1 MIYTNETPHTPVKG
15 KTPLEPTLFAS
26 FGLAEPLLNNVTALG
41 FTTPTPVQAQ
51 VIPAAMSGSDWLVSS
66 QTGSGKTAAFLLPLL
81 HQLVASNP
89 HGSPVPGRAQPRVLV
104 LCPTREL
111 AQQVAADAINLSRGI
126 KGIRIAI
133 VMGGMPYGKQIQALK
148 GALLVVATPGRLL
161 DLNKTRAIRLDDV
174 KQLVIDEA
182 DRMLDMGFA
191 EDLEAIDKLCRGR
204 SQTLMFS
211 ATFDSKVMSLA
222 TRLTKQAGRIE
233 LAHAGDVHA
242 NIAQKLHWADNMA
255 HKHRL
260 LAHLLS
266 DPELDQAVVFAS
278 TQVESEKIADTLR
291 ANGYEASALHGAMP
305 QAVRMRRLDSLRKGH
320 TKILVATDVAARGID
335 VPRISH
341 VINFGLPMKPED
353 YTHRIGRT
361 GRAGRNGTA
370 ITLVEHRDRV
380 KIRAIERFTQQ
391 DIPSSVIAG
400 LEPTANPNAGSGR
413 PGGSRGRSGGGGGG
427 GRPSGRPGAGG
438 GRSGGGAYAGKTG
451 GGGGYAGKTSSG
463 GYAGKAGGGYAAR
476 SESRLDSRPDSRTA
490 RPSDN
495 RTGPKFAK
503 PKSGA
508 PRKSYSSS

>member
-1 MIYTNETPHTPVKG
+1 
-15 KTPLEPTLFAS
+15 
-26 FGLAEPLLNNVTALG
+26 
-41 FTTPTPVQAQ
+41 
-51 VIPAAMSGSDWLVSS
+51 
-66 QTGSGKTAAFLLPLL
+66 
-81 HQLVASNP
+81 
-89 HGSPVPGRAQPRVLV
+89 
-104 LCPTREL
+104 
-111 AQQVAADAINLSRGI
+111 
-126 KGIRIAI
+126 
-133 VMGGMPYGKQIQALK
+133 
-148 GALLVVATPGRLL
+148 
-161 DLNKTRAIRLDDV
+161 
-174 KQLVIDEA
+174 
-182 DRMLDMGFA
+182 
-191 EDLEAIDKLCRGR
+191 
-204 SQTLMFS
+204 MFS

-413 PGGSRGRSGGGGGG
+413 PGGGRGRSGGGGGG
-427 GRPSGRPGAGG
+427 GRPGGRTGAGG
-438 GRSGGGAYAGKTG
+438 GRSGGSGAYAGKT
-451 GGGGYAGKTSSG
+451 GGGYAGKTSSG
-463 GYAGKAGGGYAAR
+463 GYAAR
-476 SESRLDSRPDSRTA
+476 SESGSNSRPDSRAA

-503 PKSGA
+503 PKSGG

>member
-1 MIYTNETPHTPVKG
+1 
-15 KTPLEPTLFAS
+15 
-26 FGLAEPLLNNVTALG
+26 
-41 FTTPTPVQAQ
+41 
-51 VIPAAMSGSDWLVSS
+51 
-66 QTGSGKTAAFLLPLL
+66 
-81 HQLVASNP
+81 
-89 HGSPVPGRAQPRVLV
+89 
-104 LCPTREL
+104 
-111 AQQVAADAINLSRGI
+111 
-126 KGIRIAI
+126 
-133 VMGGMPYGKQIQALK
+133 
-148 GALLVVATPGRLL
+148 
-161 DLNKTRAIRLDDV
+161 
-174 KQLVIDEA
+174 
-182 DRMLDMGFA
+182 
-191 EDLEAIDKLCRGR
+191 
-204 SQTLMFS
+204 
-211 ATFDSKVMSLA
+211 
-222 TRLTKQAGRIE
+222 
-233 LAHAGDVHA
+233 
-242 NIAQKLHWADNMA
+242 
-255 HKHRL
+255 
-260 LAHLLS
+260 
-266 DPELDQAVVFAS
+266 
-278 TQVESEKIADTLR
+278 
-291 ANGYEASALHGAMP
+291 MP

-463 GYAGKAGGGYAAR
+463 GYAGKAGGGGYAGKTSGGYAAR